1 MLKHAI
7 SFLFVAASFSAAVKM
22 GQFGAGMQWQL
33 LEPIQVGLLAML
45 EDAHI
50 LVPNLGW
57 VRVIILT

>member
-45 EDAHI
+45 EDAHFGAQFG
-50 LVPNLGW
+50 LG
-57 VRVIILT
+57 